1 MKAFDI
7 GLSALHT
14 QQLALAVQGNN
25 LANASTP
32 GYHRQLANLAAR
44 APLRS
49 DNFSIGYGVEVSSVQ
64 RVRSNAIENALLR
77 NSSETG
83 YSQQTEDVA
92 KQIESVLTPSD
103 SSIHST
109 LSNFL
114 NGLEKVAN
122 SPQDLTIRREFLS
135 SATDLVS
142 GFNELN
148 GKLESLARDVKLSL
162 QDDIKQ
168 INQYS
173 KDIAGLNQE
182 IFHARVMGITPN
194 VLLDQRDQITSKLSQ
209 YMDVTNVT
217 TADGHEQTM
226 VMGGRA
232 AISSLPITFNIVL
245 DASGATGISVGNL
258 KTPIP
263 LTTGSLAAMTTA
275 LNETIPQFQQ
285 RLHDLSRGIVQTVD
299 QQHAQGI
306 SDGGPS
312 SLLLGS
318 RGVQDTSVPLN
329 RSGSSFP
336 IGYGNLSVT
345 VTNTTTG
352 VRSTQSISIDP
363 SVDSLE
369 DVAAKLNAIPG
380 VAANVDGVRKT
391 LLLVGNGPYT
401 IDFAG
406 RSDDP
411 NDSSINPLPDETGI
425 LSALGIGS
433 LFEGTEPGNFKVR
446 QDILDNPEQMAVSIT
461 GQPGDGLN
469 ASAMAGLRDVRFAEL
484 GGRTFTEEMADVTA
498 EAGLQVQTAEAQ
510 NTQLRE
516 FGQRLEADQASVSGV
531 DVNEEMLNMM
541 QTQRAYQAAAKLI
554 TTADQMLSELFQIIR

>member
-7 GLSALHT
+7 GLSALHA
-14 QQLALAVQGNN
+14 QQLTLAVQGNN

-49 DNFSIGYGVEVSSVQ
+49 DNFSIGYGVKVSSVQ
-64 RVRSNAIENALLR
+64 RVQSSAIENALLR
-77 NSSETG
+77 NTSETG

-92 KQIESVLTPSD
+92 KQIESILTPSD

-122 SPQDLTIRREFLS
+122 SPQDLTVRREFLS
-135 SATDLVS
+135 SATQLVN

-148 GKLESLARDVKLSL
+148 GKLEQLTRDVKLTL

-194 VLLDQRDQITSKLSQ
+194 VLLDQRDQITSKLSS

-217 TADGHEQTM
+217 TADGHEQTL

-232 AISSLPITFNIVL
+232 AISTLPLTFNIVQ
-245 DASGATGISVGNL
+245 DGAAATGISVGNL

-275 LNETIPQFQQ
+275 LNETIPQFQS
-285 RLHDLSRGIVQTVD
+285 RLSDLARGIVQTVD

-306 SDGGPS
+306 SNAGPAS
-312 SLLLGS
+312 FLLGT

-329 RSGSSFP
+329 RSEPAFP
-336 IGYGNLSVT
+336 LDLGDLYVT
-345 VTNTTTG
+345 VTDTTTG
-352 VRSTQSISIDP
+352 VRSTQAISINP
-363 SVDSLE
+363 AIDSLE

-380 VAANVDGVRKT
+380 VAANVDSVRKT
-391 LLLVGNGPYT
+391 LLISGNGSYA

-411 NDSSINPLPDETGI
+411 NDTSINSRPDETGL

-433 LFEGTEPGNFKVR
+433 LFEGTEPGNLKVR
-446 QDILDNPEQMAVSIT
+446 QEILDNPELLAVSVT

-469 ASAMAGLRDVRFAEL
+469 AAALASLRDVRFAEL

-498 EAGLQVQTAEAQ
+498 ESGLQVQTAEAQ
-510 NTQLRE
+510 NAQLQE
-516 FGQRLEADQASVSGV
+516 FAQRLEADQASVSGV
-531 DVNEEMLNMM
+531 DVNEEMLKMM

-554 TTADQMLSELFQIIR
+554 TTADQMLSELFLIIQ

>member
-7 GLSALHT
+7 GLSALHA
-14 QQLALAVQGNN
+14 QQLSLAVQGNN

-44 APLRS
+44 APLKS
-49 DNFSIGYGVEVSSVQ
+49 GNFSIGSGVDVSSVQ
-64 RVRSNAIENALLR
+64 RVQSTAIENALLR

-92 KQIESVLTPSD
+92 KQVESLLTPSD

-122 SPQDLTIRREFLS
+122 SPQDLTVRNEFLS
-135 SATDLVS
+135 AARELVD
-142 GFNELN
+142 GFNDLN
-148 GKLESLARDVKLSL
+148 SKLESLSRDVKLSL

-182 IFHARVMGITPN
+182 IFHARAMGVTPN
-194 VLLDQRDQITSKLSQ
+194 ILLDQRDQLTTKLSR

-217 TADGHEQTM
+217 TADGHEQTL
-226 VMGGRA
+226 VMGGRT
-232 AISSLPITFNIVL
+232 AISSRPITFTIVQ
-245 DASGATGISVGNL
+245 DAQGATGISVSNVP
-258 KTPIP
+258 TAIP
-263 LTTGSLAAMTTA
+263 LTTGSLAAMTTS
-275 LNETIPQFQQ
+275 LNDTIPRFQA
-285 RLHDLSRGIVQTVD
+285 RLRDLARGIVQTVD

-306 SDGGPS
+306 ADGGPS

-318 RGVQDTSVPLN
+318 RGVQNTSVPLD
-329 RSGSSFP
+329 RSQSAFP
-336 IGYGNLSVT
+336 VNFGDLSVT

-352 VRSTQSISIDP
+352 LRSTQTISINP
-363 SVDSLE
+363 AVDSLE
-369 DVAAKLNAIPG
+369 DVATKLNTIPG
-380 VAANVDGVRKT
+380 VSAKVDSVRKT
-391 LLLVGNGPYT
+391 LLIAGNGPYS

-411 NDSSINPLPDETGI
+411 NDPGITSRPDETGI
-425 LSALGIGS
+425 LAALGIGS
-433 LFEGTEPGNFKVR
+433 LFEGSEPGGFKVR
-446 QDILDNPEQMAVSIT
+446 QDILDNPGNFAVSLT

-469 ASAMAGLRDVRFAEL
+469 AAAMASLRDVRFNEL
-484 GGRTFTEEMADVTA
+484 GGVTFSEELADVTA
-498 EAGLQVQTAEAQ
+498 ESGLQVKTAVSQ
-510 NTQLRE
+510 NTQLQE
-516 FGQRLEADQASVSGV
+516 FGQRLATDQASVSGV
-531 DVNEEMLNMM
+531 DINEEMLKMM
-541 QTQRAYQAAAKLI
+541 QTQRGYQAAAKLI
-554 TTADQMLSELFQIIR
+554 TTADQMLSDLFQIIR

>member
-7 GLSALHT
+7 GLSALHA
-14 QQLALAVQGNN
+14 QQLSLAVQGNN

-32 GYHRQLANLAAR
+32 GYHRQVANLAAR

-49 DNFSIGYGVEVSSVQ
+49 DNFSIGSGVEVSSVQ
-64 RVRSNAIENALLR
+64 RVQSKAIENALLR
-77 NSSETG
+77 NTSETG
-83 YSQQTEDVA
+83 YSQQTEDVS
-92 KQIESVLTPSD
+92 KQIESLLTPSD
-103 SSIHST
+103 TSIHST

-122 SPQDLTIRREFLS
+122 SPQDLTVRREFLS
-135 SATDLVS
+135 SATELVN
-142 GFNELN
+142 GFNALN
-148 GKLESLARDVKLSL
+148 GKLESLSRDVKLSL

-182 IFHARVMGITPN
+182 IFRARMMRVTPN
-194 VLLDQRDQITSKLSQ
+194 VLLDQRDQITSKLSN

-217 TADGHEQTM
+217 TADGHEQTL

-232 AISSLPITFNIVL
+232 AISTLPITFNIVQ
-245 DASGATGISVGNL
+245 DATGATGISIGNL

-275 LNETIPQFQQ
+275 LNETIPQFQS
-285 RLHDLSRGIVQTVD
+285 RLRDLARGIVQTVD

-306 SDGGPS
+306 SDAGPS
-312 SLLLGS
+312 SILLGS
-318 RGVQDTSVPLN
+318 RGVQNTNVPLN
-329 RSGSSFP
+329 RSQPAFP

-352 VRSTQSISIDP
+352 VRTTQSILINP

-369 DVAAKLNAIPG
+369 DVATKLSTVPG
-380 VAANVDGVRKT
+380 VAANVDSVRKT
-391 LLLVGNGPYT
+391 LLIVGNGPYT

-411 NDSSINPLPDETGI
+411 NSTSVNSRPDETGI

-433 LFEGTEPGNFKVR
+433 LFEGSEPGNFKVR
-446 QDILDNPEQMAVSIT
+446 QDILDNPDQLAVSVT

-469 ASAMAGLRDVRFAEL
+469 AAAMASLRDVRFTEL
-484 GGRTFTEEMADVTA
+484 GSRTFTEELADVTA
-498 EAGLQVQTAEAQ
+498 ESGLQVQTSAAQ
-510 NTQLRE
+510 NKQLQE
-516 FGQRLEADQASVSGV
+516 FGQRLEADQAAVSGV

-541 QTQRAYQAAAKLI
+541 QTQRAYQAAARLI

>member
-7 GLSALHT
+7 GLSALHA
-14 QQLALAVQGNN
+14 QQLSLAVQGNN

-32 GYHRQLANLAAR
+32 GYHRQLANLSAR

-49 DNFSIGYGVEVSSVQ
+49 DNFSIGYGVDVSSVQ
-64 RVRSNAIENALLR
+64 RIQSTAIDNALLR
-77 NSSETG
+77 NTSEIG
-83 YSQQTEDVA
+83 YSQQSEDVS
-92 KQIESVLTPSD
+92 KQIESLLTPSNT
-103 SSIHST
+103 SIHST

-122 SPQDLTIRREFLS
+122 SPQDLTVRREFLS
-135 SATDLVS
+135 SASDLVNE
-142 GFNELN
+142 FNGLN
-148 GKLESLARDVKLSL
+148 GKLEALSRDVKLRL
-162 QDDIKQ
+162 QDDVKQ
-168 INQYS
+168 INQYA
-173 KDIAGLNQE
+173 KEIAGLNQE
-182 IFHARVMGITPN
+182 IFKARVMGVTPN
-194 VLLDQRDQITSKLSQ
+194 VLLDQRDQIATKLSS

-232 AISSLPITFNIVL
+232 AIGSLPITFNIVQ
-245 DASGATGISVGNL
+245 DANGATGISIGNL
-258 KTPIP
+258 KTPIS
-263 LTTGSLAAMTTA
+263 LTTGSLAAMTSA
-275 LNETIPQFQQ
+275 LNETIPQFQS
-285 RLHDLSRGIVQTVD
+285 RLSDLAQGIVQTVD

-306 SDGGPS
+306 SDAGPS
-312 SLLLGS
+312 SYVLGS
-318 RGVQDTSVPLN
+318 RGVQNTTVPLD
-329 RSGSSFP
+329 RSQPSFA

-345 VTNTTTG
+345 VTDTTTG
-352 VRSTQSISIDP
+352 VRSTQSILINP

-369 DVAAKLNAIPG
+369 DVATKLNTIPG
-380 VAANVDGVRKT
+380 VTASVDSVRKT
-391 LLLVGNGPYT
+391 LLIAGNGPYT

-411 NDSSINPLPDETGI
+411 NSTSVNSRPDETGI

-433 LFEGTEPGNFKVR
+433 LFEGSEPGNLRVR
-446 QDILDNPEQMAVSIT
+446 QELLDNPEQLAVSVT

-469 ASAMAGLRDVRFAEL
+469 AAAMASLRDVRFQAL

-498 EAGLQVQTAEAQ
+498 ESGLQVKTAEAQ
-510 NTQLRE
+510 NKQLQE

-531 DVNEEMLNMM
+531 DVNEEMLKMM

-554 TTADQMLSELFQIIR
+554 TTADQMLAELFQIIR